1 MIVDLHRKILQVLI
15 LFILLILFVHLGQAV
30 QMVVSGLAGHT
41 ESDMLWSGPVTPAR
55 AEIRPPA
62 PEPLIVGIP
71 ELSPPDYVSLDV
83 TSSGFAMES
92 MAHIAEA
99 AGYSLVIRRYPDMNA
114 VLQDLK
120 AGRIQA
126 IPLLPVRE
134 PYKQFADFTTP
145 LRSDSVALFS
155 LSNSALSSASSDL
168 QGRNVGVVRGGIA
181 LSIVRELS
189 GTLVREASGVEQ
201 LLFMLLSGQVDA
213 VIHPQA
219 AVLFYAR
226 RMGLQD
232 RIRMQDGRLLQERY
246 AIAVGKGNESVRIRL
261 ERQAELFVDSP
272 SHRKLLAKWFAED
285 GEVRQPLSTEGVLAL
300 LGLLLVCGAAY
311 WAYVYFRQVQQ
322 RRKAMLRSLLNAS
335 ENAILL
341 VSAGGDCFLG
351 NETADRL
358 FGEIKYGAG
367 QSGFGVLF
375 GEDDRERRLRAVSR
389 VVETGAPMDTLHGH
403 GDRIYRLSMHLIP
416 RRNGADSL
424 VAVTFHDVT
433 ERNAREQLVN
443 EALRNFRLMFEG
455 APAGIAVLNSNMT
468 VASANPALGRF
479 LGCPARELEGQLLR
493 DLLCPDDAESTR
505 LELHKLFAGE
515 TNRIQVERR
524 FMHKSGVPLW
534 ASLNV
539 VAERSDAGLIESL
552 MVHLTDIHE
561 RKTSV
566 ERLRESEQRY
576 REIFERASDVIL
588 LINLSSGRVEEFNQ
602 AAVAVLGYSDTELE
616 ALDCSRLVVQGGEG
630 DFAGLFD
637 EGLAEGQLRRKDG
650 SAMDV
655 QAHTRILSAAGRRYA
670 LSIIRDVTGTREAE
684 DCLIHARRAREQ
696 AEKATESFF
705 GSIGEEL
712 RTPLQGM
719 MGMLQLLAETP
730 LTDLQQRYVHMSQ
743 ESGDGL
749 MRFMEDLL
757 EYARLTSALSTEAGD
772 TDLKDVAS
780 CPFVID
786 DMLLAVVNTYA
797 PKAARKG
804 GKLSASIA
812 SVFPEML
819 VGNAARLRKIV
830 SKMVEYSVEG
840 TTSATICLELRQ
852 PAGES
857 ALLKDGTRMTE
868 FVVSVAADDLAEW
881 AECARKVAGGE
892 VRILQCM
899 GSFGLALAGRFAV
912 ALGGSLSVE
921 ERGGMEER
929 GRLVELAM
937 RVPLRW
943 NPVDRSAERVRTLAA
958 QAVAEQTAEEDS
970 PDRSGQISGADA
982 AGEAARHSPLSRE
995 EVAPLL
1001 KGVRIIVADDD
1012 RINRVVIGRWLE
1024 LFGGSVDYAEDGQG
1038 VASLLKNGRY
1048 DCLVLDL
1055 QMPGRNGLEVA
1066 RAIRGGECGTEVSQ
1080 MPIVALTA
1088 FSGKEN
1094 EEACFAAG
1102 MNAFLSKPLDLRK
1115 LSEVLARLLESGRV
1129 LSPEETKAIFLAG
1142 GDNRLPRPN

>member
-1 MIVDLHRKILQVLI
+1 MIVDFRRKTLQVLI

-30 QMVVSGLAGHT
+30 HIVVSGPVGRT
-41 ESDMLWSGPVTPAR
+41 ESGMLLYGLLSPVR

-62 PEPLIVGIP
+62 PEPLVVGIP

-83 TSSGFAMES
+83 SSSGFAMEC
-92 MAHIAEA
+92 MAHIAES
-99 AGYSLVIRRYPDMNA
+99 AGYSLIIRRYPDMNA
-114 VLQDLK
+114 VLQDLE

-145 LRSDSVALFS
+145 LRSDSVGLF
-155 LSNSALSSASSDL
+155 ALSDSVFSSTSSDL

-232 RIRMQDGRLLQERY
+232 RIKMLDGRLLKEQY
-246 AIAVGKGNESVRIRL
+246 AIAVGKGNESVKDRL
-261 ERQAELFVDSP
+261 GIQVELFVDSP
-272 SHRKLLAKWFAED
+272 SHRKLLAKWFADD
-285 GEVRQPLSTEGVLAL
+285 GEARQPLSLEGVLVA
-300 LGLLLVCGAAY
+300 LGLLLLGGAAI
-311 WAYVYFRQVQQ
+311 WGHMYFRRVRQ
-322 RRKAMLRSLLNAS
+322 RRTAILRSLLNAS

-341 VSAGGDCFLG
+341 VSAGGDCLLG

-358 FGEIKYGAG
+358 FGEINYGAG
-367 QSGFGVLF
+367 QSGFGFLF
-375 GEDDRERRLRAVSR
+375 GEDDRERRLRAISR
-389 VVETGAPMDTLHGH
+389 VVDTGTPMDTLHEYGS
-403 GDRIYRLSMHLIP
+403 RIYRLSMHPVP
-416 RRNGADSL
+416 RQNGAEAF

-433 ERNAREQLVN
+433 ERNAREQLVS
-443 EALRNFRLMFEG
+443 ETLRNFQLMFEG
-455 APAGIAVLNSNMT
+455 APAGMAVLNSNMT
-468 VASANPALGRF
+468 VASANPAMGRF
-479 LGCPARELEGQLLR
+479 LGCSARELEGRLLR
-493 DLLCPDDAESTR
+493 DLFSPEDAESTR

-515 TNRIQVERR
+515 TDRIQVERR

-534 ASLNV
+534 VSLNV

-576 REIFERASDVIL
+576 RELFERASDVIL

-616 ALDCSRLVVQGGEG
+616 TLDCSRLVVQGAEG

-670 LSIIRDVTGTREAE
+670 LSIIRDVTGSREAE
-684 DCLIHARRAREQ
+684 DCLNHARRAREQ

-712 RTPLQGM
+712 RTPLQGI

-730 LTDLQQRYVHMSQ
+730 LTDLQQHYVRMSQ

-757 EYARLTSALSTEAGD
+757 EYARLTSALLTKAIDTESRD
-772 TDLKDVAS
+772 EAS

-786 DMLLAVVNTYA
+786 DMLLDVVNAHA
-797 PKAARKG
+797 PRAARKG

-819 VGNAARLRKIV
+819 VGNASRLRKIV

-840 TTSATICLELRQ
+840 TTNAKICLELRQ

-857 ALLKDGTRMTE
+857 ALLKHGTRMTE
-868 FVVSVAADDLAEW
+868 FVVSVVADGLAEW
-881 AECARKVAGGE
+881 AECARKVVGGE

-921 ERGGMEER
+921 ERDGA
-929 GRLVELAM
+929 VELAM

-943 NPVDRSAERVRTLAA
+943 NPVDRSAERVRILAA
-958 QAVAEQTAEEDS
+958 QAVADQTAEGDS
-970 PDRSGQISGADA
+970 PEYPEQISGADA
-982 AGEAARHSPLSRE
+982 GGDAARYSPVRRE

-1001 KGVRIIVADDD
+1001 KGVKIIVADDD
-1012 RINRVVIGRWLE
+1012 SINRVVIGRWLE
-1024 LFGGSVDYAEDGQG
+1024 LFGGSVAYAEDGQS
-1038 VASLLKNGRY
+1038 VATLLKSGRY

-1094 EEACFAAG
+1094 EEACFEAG

-1115 LSEVLARLLESGRV
+1115 LSEVLARLLESGGV
-1129 LSPEETKAIFLAG
+1129 LSSEETKAITLSEG
-1142 GDNRLPRPN
+1142 ENRLPRPH